1 MKNII
6 YLFIFLLIN
15 ACSNMKLEDY
25 KDKKPILKLEE
36 YFNGK
41 TIARGVFEDRFG
53 NIKKSFKVFIDGSWD
68 GKYLILKEDFIYDD
82 GTKDY
87 REWKLTKDQ
96 NNPNHYSGYADG
108 VIGTAS
114 GSVSGNAFN
123 WKYGFKLKVGNSTL
137 NVKFDDWM
145 FLQED
150 GYLINIAKVNKFGIT
165 LGRVILFFEKK

>member
-6 YLFIFLLIN
+6 YIFIFLLIN

-25 KDKKPILKLEE
+25 KDKKPILNLEV

-41 TIARGVFEDRFG
+41 TIARGIFEDRFG

-150 GYLINIAKVNKFGIT
+150 GYLINIAKVKKFGIT